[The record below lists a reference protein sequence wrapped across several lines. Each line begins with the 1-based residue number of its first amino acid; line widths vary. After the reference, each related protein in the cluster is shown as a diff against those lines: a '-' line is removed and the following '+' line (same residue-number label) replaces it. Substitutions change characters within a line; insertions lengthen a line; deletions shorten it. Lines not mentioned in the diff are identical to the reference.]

1 MKHKLRLFTS
11 LKNLNLSY
19 NLLTD
24 VEEFVGEICGAEQDS
39 RTKVSIGLRMLYLR
53 MNQFGYG
60 YEDVVIRAISTLER
74 F

>member
-1 MKHKLRLFTS
+1 
-11 LKNLNLSY
+11 
-19 NLLTD
+19 LTD

-39 RTKVSIGLRMLYLR
+39 RPRVSIGLRMLYLR